1 MEEGS
6 AFKDIF
12 SPALVNQ
19 LGTELK
25 SVYGKFDLPGFE
37 KDIVR
42 HLEPLSL
49 SQRAKC
55 ISDGMK
61 NHLPKAYS
69 ETALILHK
77 VLGPEADAGDW
88 SDNSAMR
95 YWPFGVYIVEHG
107 IDHYDES
114 VGLMYEL
121 TKRFT
126 AEWAIRPFIEKYYD
140 KMMPLLHT
148 WSQDENVHV
157 RRLVSEGSRPR
168 LPWAP
173 KLVNFIQDPTPVI
186 ELITKLNN
194 DPELYVR
201 RSVANNI
208 NDIAKDHPD
217 LAVKTLLAWQK
228 NKSKNTDWIIG
239 HASRTL
245 LKNGHPDAL
254 RLQGFNPNIKLSI
267 NKLSLTDKV
276 QFGTSLDFEF
286 TIESQENSAEEI
298 LVDYLIHHLKANGKT
313 SPKVFKLTK
322 KKLVPG
328 ESITITKSHSM
339 RPIST
344 RKYYAGEHA
353 LEIQVNGITYG
364 QHFFTLNIKQL
375 RLVQ

>member
-1 MEEGS
+1 MQEGT

-19 LGTELK
+19 LAGELK
-25 SVYGKFDLPGFE
+25 SAYPKLDITSFE
-37 KDIVR
+37 NDIVPL
-42 HLEPLSL
+42 LEPLSL
-49 SQRAKC
+49 SERAKC

-61 NHLPKAYS
+61 KHLPKAYPS
-69 ETALILHK
+69 AAKILHE

-107 IDHYDES
+107 IDHYEES

-126 AEWAIRPFIEKYYD
+126 AEWPIRPFIEKYYD
-140 KMMPLLHT
+140 KMMPQLHQ
-148 WSQDENVHV
+148 WAEDENVHV

-173 KLVNFIQDPTPVI
+173 VLRDFVKDPKPVI
-186 ELITKLNN
+186 ELISKLNN

-201 RSVANNI
+201 RSVANNM

-245 LKNGHPDAL
+245 VKNGHPGAL
-254 RLQGFNPNIKLSI
+254 QLLGVNPNIKLNVNI
-267 NKLSLTDKV
+267 LSLTENV
-276 QFGTSLDFEF
+276 IFGGALDVEF
-286 TIESQENSAEEI
+286 TIESLENKKEEI
-298 LVDYLIHHLKANGKT
+298 IIDYIIHHLKANGST
-313 SPKVFKLTK
+313 SPKVFKLSK
-322 KKLVPG
+322 KMLAPNA
-328 ESITITKSHSM
+328 SITIQKSHTM

-344 RKYYAGEHA
+344 RKYYQGEHA
-353 LEIQVNGITYG
+353 LEIQVNGRLYEKHPFNLT
-364 QHFFTLNIKQL
+364 IK
-375 RLVQ
+375 